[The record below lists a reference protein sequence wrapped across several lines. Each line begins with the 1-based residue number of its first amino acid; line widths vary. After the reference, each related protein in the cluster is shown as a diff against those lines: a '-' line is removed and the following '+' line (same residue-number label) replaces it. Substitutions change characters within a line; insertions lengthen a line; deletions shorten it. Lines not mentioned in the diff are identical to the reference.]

1 MESGDQE
8 ARREVRPALNKAERR
23 ATPTMSSLQLP
34 PTAEIERAKRSAAI
48 GGTAVAVVTAL
59 LAIVGSAILIG
70 LSLFVILLGIIFSL
84 TVVGL
89 VIGVPLIVVGVLG
102 LIGGI
107 IGGSGGVFFA
117 LLLGAGTGYGYYRY
131 RLRRLA
137 RSGTLGAL

>member
-102 LIGGI
+102 LIGG
-107 IGGSGGVFFA
+107 SGGVFFA